1 LFLDNSKIYQHF
13 FNNYGYKDYNIN
25 FNIDI
30 ENSLEEKYNVDINTS
45 VYLENDYDESLLN
58 YKYNGKDKITYL
70 NKKGSK
76 LGSVSIYYDDE
87 LISTVDVKLNKD
99 IKYETKAYTLPIFI
113 IIIVIIILTFIIL
126 KKILKKKK
134 KYKIKTN
141 IKYNKVSVVM
151 KENKENIKNFIK
163 EENSDEKKLKILK
176 STIDINL
183 FFDTLKYMDNID
195 KEQLEKNLIDRC
207 FENINFKDI
216 EELKELY
223 TKLKLYKDKMNEK
236 TIKYY
241 NKLFKYCVEEYIG
254 ENKKIN

>member
-1 LFLDNSKIYQHF
+1 MF
-13 FNNYGYKDYNIN
+13 
-25 FNIDI
+25 
-30 ENSLEEKYNVDINTS
+30 
-45 VYLENDYDESLLN
+45 YLENDYDESLLN

-87 LISTVDVKLNKD
+87 LISTVDIKLNKD
-99 IKYETKAYTLPIFI
+99 IEYETKVYTLPIFV
-113 IIIVIIILTFIIL
+113 IIIVIIILTFIVL

-134 KYKIKTN
+134 KYNKSKSKTN
-141 IKYNKVSVVM
+141 YVKVKTVS
-151 KENKENIKNFIK
+151 KEQVKKDVSKEIENFIK

-195 KEQLEKNLIDRC
+195 KEQLEKDSIDRC

-216 EELKELY
+216 EELKDLY